1 MRLTKLRFQAPVLAF
16 LLVSLLLVRLARADW
31 PPISPEDLKM
41 TEFPQHKGAPA
52 VVLLRQ
58 EIADDPNNNHSVY
71 MRIKILSEAGR
82 RYADVE
88 VPYSHRGYRIDSIS
102 GRTVHADGSVV
113 PFDGKT
119 FDKVVVKG
127 KRGHGPEIR
136 INVKSFTLP
145 DVQVGSILDYR
156 YSLRYDDNRALP
168 PDWDVQTELFQ
179 KNASFKFVPYI
190 GYLVMKHD
198 RVGRGSAWTSY
209 LPTDGPKPQWHR
221 KLANSMA
228 TTHSSDEYVDLVMD
242 NVPPLIEE
250 PFMPPAAML
259 RYRVQFYYTI
269 DPSPENYWK
278 EEGRF
283 WSKDV
288 ERFLDRK
295 GGIQEIVATAVAP
308 TDSSEQKLRK
318 LYAFVTT
325 LENQSFRPERQEEEG
340 KAIGLKP
347 NEGVEDVLRQRS
359 GTHDDLNRLFAAL
372 ARQVGVP
379 ASMMWVSSRDETF
392 FQPELMSTHQL
403 TSEIV
408 IVSLNG
414 KDVFL
419 DPGTKFCPFGLID
432 WRYSGAKGLRQKSEK
447 GTEIVASP
455 FSEYSQAQIQRL
467 ARVQLSEDGKVEG
480 TLKAGFY
487 GIEAMDRRQKA
498 NNTDAEGRK
507 KLLEDEVRSWLPADS
522 EATLVG
528 TPNWDDTEPHLAA
541 EFKISA
547 PMAVGAGKRLLVPI
561 HIFQINNKPVFSA
574 SERVNPIYFWYLTRE
589 TDEVHITLPTSLEVE
604 NLPASETVKLD
615 YAYYATVQK
624 QEAPNAIMA
633 RRDLVMGG
641 MAFPVTEYKNLKG
654 FYDKV
659 KAADDQQMIARGSA
673 HAEAK

>member
-1 MRLTKLRFQAPVLAF
+1 MRVTKGRPWAGPFC
-16 LLVSLLLVRLARADW
+16 LLVCIFLTLPARADW
-31 PPISPEDLKM
+31 PPISPEELKM
-41 TEFPQHKGAPA
+41 TELSQQKGAPA
-52 VVLLRQ
+52 VVLLR
-58 EIADDPNNNHSVY
+58 EEVADDPKNNHSVF
-71 MRIKILSEAGR
+71 MRIKILTEAGR

-88 VPYSHRGYRIDSIS
+88 IPYYRRGFRIDSIS
-102 GRTVHADGSVV
+102 GRTVHVDGSIV

-119 FDKVVVKG
+119 FDKVVVKS
-127 KRGHGPEIR
+127 KRGHGQEIHV
-136 INVKSFTLP
+136 NVKSFTLP

-156 YSLRYDDNRALP
+156 YSLRYDDNSFYA
-168 PDWDVQTELFQ
+168 PDWIVQSDLFQ

-190 GYLVMKHD
+190 GDLIMKHD

-221 KLANSMA
+221 TLVNRMA
-228 TTHSSDEYVDLVMD
+228 TAHSSDEYVDLAMV

-250 PFMPPAAML
+250 PFMPPVGML

-269 DPSPENYWK
+269 DPSSAAYWK
-278 EEGRF
+278 EEGKF

-295 GGIQEIVATAVAP
+295 GGIQDVVTKTIAP
-308 TDSSEQKLRK
+308 TDTPEQKLRK

-325 LENQSFRPERQEEEG
+325 LENQSFRPKRQEKEG

-372 ARQVGVP
+372 ARGAGLP

-403 TSEIV
+403 SSEIV
-408 IVSLNG
+408 IAQLNG

-419 DPGTKFCPFGLID
+419 DPGTKFCPFGLLD
-432 WRYSGAKGLRQKSEK
+432 WRYSASKGLRQKQGKE
-447 GTEIVASP
+447 TEMAESP
-455 FSEYSQAQIQRL
+455 VSEYNQAQIQRL

-480 TLKAGFY
+480 TIKIGFY

-498 NNTDAEGRK
+498 YNTDAEGRR

-522 EATLVG
+522 EVTLAG
-528 TPNWDDTEPHLAA
+528 TPNWDDTEPHLAT

-547 PMAVGAGKRLLVPI
+547 PMAMGAGKRVLVPV
-561 HIFQINNKPVFSA
+561 HIFQTNNKPVFSA

-589 TDEVHITLPTSLEVE
+589 IDEVHITLPASLEVE
-604 NLPASETVKLD
+604 NLPANDTVKLD

-624 QEAPNAIMA
+624 QENNNTIMA
-633 RRDLVMGG
+633 RRDLVLGG

-659 KAADDQQMIARGSA
+659 KAADDQQMIARGST
-673 HAEAK
+673 HAETK